1 MPADRSGSGRAQK
14 VNSMTLLRTGPV
26 LALPLLLAAAHEAPP
41 PTRRAP
47 VEDRYHGTVVVDDY
61 RWLEDAQSPEV
72 RAWIEAQ
79 NRYTRTRLDA
89 LPGVERLRRR
99 VRGIRTIEVPRYD
112 GLKSVGGRLF
122 ALRFLPPQQQPVL
135 VTLASAD
142 QPDTAHVLVDLNQLD
157 PAGGTSMDWYVPAHD
172 GRRVA
177 VSLARGGSERGD
189 VHVYDVD
196 TGRPLADV
204 VRRVNYGTAGG
215 SLAWDARGEGFYYTR
230 YPREG
235 ERAAADLDF
244 YVQVYYHRLGTPE
257 SADRYEIGKDFPRI
271 AEIELRARGDGRYLL
286 ANVQNGDGGEFEQHL
301 RREDGSWTR
310 LSRFEDRVLEAV
322 FDPHDES
329 LLLLSRAGAPK
340 GRLLRQV
347 LGPSGPLAPPHPVLA
362 EGEAV
367 VESSFLWDAT
377 PKIMPAR
384 DRVYLVEQLGGP
396 ERVRVL
402 DREFRPLGVV
412 PLPDASAVY
421 QVLPDAGRDALL
433 VQSAS
438 YVEPTTWYRFEPG
451 QGADEGR
458 LTKTGL
464 SVEFP
469 VSLRDAVVSRE
480 FAVSKDG
487 TRVPLTMIAP
497 KGVPRDGTSPVL
509 LTGYG
514 GYGVSEAPFF
524 DPGLRIWLDHRGIL
538 AHANLRGGGEFGQ
551 AWHDAGRLLHKQNVF
566 DDFVACALH
575 LVKSG
580 YTSPKRLAIRGGS
593 NGGLLMG
600 AVLTQRPELFGA
612 VVSHAGIYD
621 MLRVELSPNGA
632 FNVPEFGSVKDEA
645 QFRALFAY
653 SPYHHVKDGTAYPP
667 VLLPIGANDPRVD
680 PMHSRKFLARLQ
692 AATGGRGTVLLR
704 ASGGTGHGIGTGLDE
719 RIALEADVLAFLFA
733 QLGINV
739 R

>member
-286 ANVQNGDGGEFEQHL
+286 ATYRMVTGVNSSSTCGGRTARGRVSRASRTGCWRRCSIPTTRACCCCHGRVRRKAACSGRCSARAGRSRRRIRCL
-301 RREDGSWTR
+301 RRERRS
-310 LSRFEDRVLEAV
+310 
-322 FDPHDES
+322 
-329 LLLLSRAGAPK
+329 SRA
-340 GRLLRQV
+340 
-347 LGPSGPLAPPHPVLA
+347 PSC
-362 EGEAV
+362 
-367 VESSFLWDAT
+367 
-377 PKIMPAR
+377 
-384 DRVYLVEQLGGP
+384 
-396 ERVRVL
+396 
-402 DREFRPLGVV
+402 
-412 PLPDASAVY
+412 
-421 QVLPDAGRDALL
+421 
-433 VQSAS
+433 
-438 YVEPTTWYRFEPG
+438 
-451 QGADEGR
+451 
-458 LTKTGL
+458 
-464 SVEFP
+464 
-469 VSLRDAVVSRE
+469 
-480 FAVSKDG
+480 G
-487 TRVPLTMIAP
+487 TR
-497 KGVPRDGTSPVL
+497 RRRSC
-509 LTGYG
+509 
-514 GYGVSEAPFF
+514 
-524 DPGLRIWLDHRGIL
+524 RR
-538 AHANLRGGGEFGQ
+538 
-551 AWHDAGRLLHKQNVF
+551 
-566 DDFVACALH
+566 
-575 LVKSG
+575 
-580 YTSPKRLAIRGGS
+580 
-593 NGGLLMG
+593 
-600 AVLTQRPELFGA
+600 
-612 VVSHAGIYD
+612 
-621 MLRVELSPNGA
+621 
-632 FNVPEFGSVKDEA
+632 
-645 QFRALFAY
+645 
-653 SPYHHVKDGTAYPP
+653 GTA
-667 VLLPIGANDPRVD
+667 
-680 PMHSRKFLARLQ
+680 S
-692 AATGGRGTVLLR
+692 T
-704 ASGGTGHGIGTGLDE
+704 S
-719 RIALEADVLAFLFA
+719 
-733 QLGINV
+733 
-739 R
+739 